1 MRIAITGGTG
11 FIGRHLAAALA
22 SKGHHV
28 VLVARGVD
36 RRDEAVR
43 RLPGVT
49 FLAAPVGDTAALREG
64 FAGCTA
70 VAHCAGINR
79 ERGDQTYARV
89 HVQGTEQVLQ
99 AARAAGVQ
107 RIAMVSFLRARPNCG
122 SAYHESKWAAEELVR
137 HSGLAYTVIKEG
149 ITYGR
154 GDHMLTHLSKTLQ
167 ALPLFATVGVREA
180 PLRPVAVE
188 DTVRVLDS
196 AVTSDRLEGG
206 TLAVVGPEALPLSEV
221 VRRVARAIGRR
232 VVTFPLPVAAHRLLA
247 WLQERLLD
255 EPLVALAQVRM
266 LAEGMA
272 EPLPAADPPPD
283 DLRPTIRLT
292 TDQIIR
298 GLPDHRSASR

>member
-22 SKGHHV
+22 GRGHQV
-28 VLVARGVD
+28 VLVARGLD

-49 FLAAPVGDTAALREG
+49 FLAAPVGDATALREG

-89 HVQGTEQVLQ
+89 HVHGTEHVLQ

-107 RIAMVSFLRARPNCG
+107 RIALVSFLRARPNCG

-149 ITYGR
+149 VTYGR
-154 GDHMLTHLSKTLQ
+154 GDHMLTHLSRTVRV
-167 ALPLFATVGVREA
+167 LPLFATVGMRES

-188 DTVRVLDS
+188 DTVRVLVA
-196 AVTSDRLEGG
+196 AVTSDRLEGR
-206 TLAVVGPEALPLSEV
+206 TVAVVGPEVLTLSEV
-221 VRRVARAIGRR
+221 VHRVAQAIGRP
-232 VVTFPLPVAAHRLLA
+232 VVTFPLPVAAHRVLA
-247 WLQERLLD
+247 WLQERVAG
-255 EPLVALAQVRM
+255 EPLVSLAQVRM
-266 LAEGMA
+266 LAEGIA
-272 EPLPAADPPPD
+272 EPLPQADPPPE
-283 DLRPTIRLT
+283 DLRPAIRLSSE
-292 TDQIIR
+292 QIVR
-298 GLPDHRSASR
+298 GLPDS